1 MEDVEIIVAEDLQT
15 EPGRSAAARIDVEH
29 RDSALRKMT
38 CADDVV
44 PVDIFDTREMCA
56 RQ

>member
-15 EPGRSAAARIDVEH
+15 EPGRSARARIDVEH
-29 RDSALRKMT
+29 RDSAARKIT
-38 CADDVV
+38 CAHDVL
-44 PVDIFDTREMCA
+44 PVDFFDTREMCA